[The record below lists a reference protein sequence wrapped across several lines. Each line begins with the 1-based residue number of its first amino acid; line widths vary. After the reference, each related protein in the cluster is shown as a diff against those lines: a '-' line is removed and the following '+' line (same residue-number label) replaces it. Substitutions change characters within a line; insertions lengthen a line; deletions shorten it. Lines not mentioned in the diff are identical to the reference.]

1 MRHLTASLALLL
13 ALAVGL
19 PAQTAAAS
27 PATNAKVVIIV
38 GPVGDAT
45 DRYRARA
52 REAAAAAHRHS
63 ANVVEIHSPGA
74 TWPVVREALQG
85 ASVVVYLGHGN
96 GWPSIYRDSPNPA
109 TQNGF
114 GLNPVS
120 GVDDDA
126 HQYFGESWI
135 AREVRLA
142 RDAVVILSGLCYAS
156 GNTEPDLPEGTLD
169 DAKQRVDN
177 YAAGFIV
184 AGASAVIADAHVPSA
199 WYVERILSGTTS
211 IERLWRDVRGGRGEF
226 AEFASVRSQGFAV
239 RMNPD
244 RKDGGYY
251 RSLVVRSGQAASA
264 GTATQPPKGN
274 QQPPAGG
281 GAGPDDS
288 RADEAEPGPRD
299 LEAAPSLMHTGLQLE
314 TGTLSGLPRA
324 GTTVRLSIP
333 FAIPDRSALPAS
345 MMVGTRWDPLE
356 VAVTSSDPARP
367 EPLPDSLDGQRL
379 TPGVARGGGDL
390 QSKSKRLR
398 PPGGA
403 EVPPPTPS
411 PEAAAA
417 GNASPLP
424 DMRLLVQPERRGS
437 LVTPVQATLG
447 AASIEADIDLP
458 ALPGRYRLILTLH
471 DGTGIAFDEPTQDL
485 VDGLLVRVV
494 GSLGASYD
502 MPPKVAVP
510 SGSTFRLPIG
520 VTNLGG
526 EAWGESGDQPV
537 SLHERV
543 DRQATRASLA
553 ARWVPLA
560 PGPATARAAS
570 SLLPAGL
577 APGTREEIA
586 LVLDAPESPGV
597 YLLVI
602 DVFAPGVGSLAAHG
616 VEPGLLRVT
625 VSPR

>member
-1 MRHLTASLALLL
+1 MHHLTASLALLL
-13 ALAVGL
+13 ALAMGL
-19 PAQTAAAS
+19 PTATVAAS
-27 PATNAKVVIIV
+27 PTTNAKVVIIA

-63 ANVVEIHSPGA
+63 TNIVEIHSPGA

-85 ASVVVYLGHGN
+85 ASLVVYLGHGN
-96 GWPSIYRDSPNPA
+96 GWPSIYRDSPHPA

-199 WYVERILSGTTS
+199 WYVDRILSGTTS
-211 IERLWRDVRGGRGEF
+211 IERLWRDVRSGRGAS
-226 AEFASVRSQGFAV
+226 AEFASARSQGFAL

-244 RKDGGYY
+244 REDGGYY
-251 RSLVVRSGQAASA
+251 RSLVVRSGLAAA
-264 GTATQPPKGN
+264 GVRAGA
-274 QQPPAGG
+274 QPPAGG
-281 GAGPDDS
+281 GAGPDDG
-288 RADEAEPGPRD
+288 RTDEAPGEPRVEP
-299 LEAAPSLMHTGLQLE
+299 APSLAHTGLQLE

-324 GTTVRLSIP
+324 GSTTRLSIP
-333 FAIPDRSALPAS
+333 FAIPDRSALPAA
-345 MMVGTRWDPLE
+345 MMVGTRWDPIE
-356 VAVTSSDPARP
+356 VAVAASEPARP
-367 EPLPDSLDGQRL
+367 EPLPDALEDLRVPPEA
-379 TPGVARGGGDL
+379 PGRAGDL
-390 QSKSKRLR
+390 QPRKKRSPLR
-398 PPGGA
+398 A
-403 EVPPPTPS
+403 EAELPSPAPS
-411 PEAAAA
+411 PEAPAA
-417 GNASPLP
+417 GNNSPLP

-437 LVTPVQATLG
+437 LVTPFEATLG
-447 AASIEADIDLP
+447 SAFIEAAIDLP
-458 ALPGRYRLILTLH
+458 AAPGRYRLVITLH
-471 DGTGIAFDEPTQDL
+471 DAAGLAFDQPTQDL

-502 MPPKVAVP
+502 MPAQVAVP

-520 VTNLGG
+520 VTNLGV
-526 EAWGESGDQPV
+526 EAWGEPGDQPV
-537 SLHERV
+537 SVHERV
-543 DRQATRASLA
+543 DRPATRASLSG
-553 ARWVPLA
+553 RWVALA
-560 PGPATARAAS
+560 PGPAAERAAS
-570 SLLPAGL
+570 SLLPPGL
-577 APGTREEIA
+577 APGTREEA
-586 LVLDAPESPGV
+586 TLVLDAPESPGA
-597 YLLVI
+597 YLLVL
-602 DVFAPGVGSLAAHG
+602 DVIAPGVGSLAAHG